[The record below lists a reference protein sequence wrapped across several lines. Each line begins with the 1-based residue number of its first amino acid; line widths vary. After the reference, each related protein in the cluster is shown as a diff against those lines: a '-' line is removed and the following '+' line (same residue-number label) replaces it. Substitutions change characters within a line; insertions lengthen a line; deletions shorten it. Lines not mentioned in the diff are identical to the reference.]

1 MAAANRKTNFDTVP
15 GVPLAE
21 LERSFI
27 EAYLE
32 SKGYHSQ
39 DLKHLPKKLARQLR
53 IEASI
58 YASNKLAEVEM
69 RSRLI
74 HEIHGD
80 FSRGGA

>member
-1 MAAANRKTNFDTVP
+1 MAATNRKTTFDTLP
-15 GVPLAE
+15 GDPQAG

-32 SKGYHSQ
+32 SKGYHPQ
-39 DLKHLPKKLARQLR
+39 DLQHLPKKLARQLR

-58 YASNKLAEVEM
+58 YASNKLAEVET
-69 RSRLI
+69 RSRLV